1 MHGQLLGLQLRLLQ
15 MLKSILPT
23 LYQELFPDSLL
34 DFEITEKKATC
45 DKCAL
50 AAGRSPDHR
59 SYEEHL
65 KCCTFHPFQP
75 NYSIGQVLL
84 STRTP
89 KEIKE
94 RIQTKIKNREYVFP
108 IGITAPLPHQFDFAK
123 RKKNEFG
130 NREDWLCP
138 YFDRKKKNCGIWSAR
153 NSTCISFHCLSSYGT
168 QGFDF
173 WGELSDYISYVE
185 MALLEE
191 ALLQFKF
198 TPIEI
203 SEQIRFLNPEKE
215 NRSFQKQEFLSE
227 DFYKSIWKN
236 YFGKEEDF
244 YKECYKKIKSFSKKD
259 FKRILGKQ
267 GLEIEKK
274 VMTAKKAVLL

>member
-1 MHGQLLGLQLRLLQ
+1 
-15 MLKSILPT
+15 
-23 LYQELFPDSLL
+23 
-34 DFEITEKKATC
+34 
-45 DKCAL
+45 
-50 AAGRSPDHR
+50 
-59 SYEEHL
+59 
-65 KCCTFHPFQP
+65 
-75 NYSIGQVLL
+75 
-84 STRTP
+84 
-89 KEIKE
+89 
-94 RIQTKIKNREYVFP
+94 
-108 IGITAPLPHQFDFAK
+108 
-123 RKKNEFG
+123 
-130 NREDWLCP
+130 
-138 YFDRKKKNCGIWSAR
+138 KNCGIWSAR